1 MFNNEDILMAK
12 KKPIIFNIV
21 YAGNS
26 FMYKVYLN
34 VSYTNPT
41 TGQKVTYPIRYGD
54 SYSFPCAI
62 GDTVELHRS
71 TDDPLVP
78 ADPLLVYTSG
88 GRAPSLEDFH
98 FDNGVDVSPTRGGF
112 NVEGGSSTFTITGKS
127 PFLNYYIDY

>member
-1 MFNNEDILMAK
+1 MGSL
-12 KKPIIFNIV
+12 KKPIVFELI
-21 YAGNS
+21 YAGS
-26 FMYKVYLN
+26 PHSIRPTFYIE
-34 VSYTNPT
+34 YTDPT
-41 TGQKVTYPIRYGD
+41 TGQKVTHSMRMQD

-127 PFLNYYIDY
+127 PFLNYY